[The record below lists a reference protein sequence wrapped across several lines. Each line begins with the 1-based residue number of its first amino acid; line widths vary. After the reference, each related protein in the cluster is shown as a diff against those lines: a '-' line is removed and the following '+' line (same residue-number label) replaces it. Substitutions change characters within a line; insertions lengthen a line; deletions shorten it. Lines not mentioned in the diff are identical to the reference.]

1 MKKKVCLYVETVV
14 PEYDNIT
21 FRRLFRL
28 KRSSVEILFQEI
40 MAEDS
45 FRKNLFEEDI
55 HLSGKTRF
63 DNSVVP
69 GHTVNCFYD
78 GGQIWR
84 D

>member
-1 MKKKVCLYVETVV
+1 MKKKVCLYVEKVV

-45 FRKNLFEEDI
+45 LKKVRGLVIQF
-55 HLSGKTRF
+55 
-63 DNSVVP
+63 
-69 GHTVNCFYD
+69 
-78 GGQIWR
+78 GGYSKY
-84 D
+84 